1 MKIMDQ
7 KVDFEV
13 LAVVL
18 ILCLLFAVGIIAFI
32 I

>member
-1 MKIMDQ
+1 MKIMHQ
-7 KVDFEV
+7 EIDFEIV
-13 LAVVL
+13 AVAL